1 MPLLTPKIATTNDT
15 DIARIANV
23 SITTVSRVIN
33 NGKVGKQLK
42 KKVAGIICKY
52 EYSTV
57 PYAQYLGRR
66 RNHTNS
72 LPKTESVS
80 KKV

>member
-1 MPLLTPKIATTNDT
+1 MQNEKLTIV
-15 DIARIANV
+15 DIARLANV

-42 KKVAGIICKY
+42 KKVARIIFKY
-52 EYSTV
+52 EYTPD
-57 PYAQYLGRR
+57 PYAQYLGRL
-66 RNHTNS
+66 RNHANS